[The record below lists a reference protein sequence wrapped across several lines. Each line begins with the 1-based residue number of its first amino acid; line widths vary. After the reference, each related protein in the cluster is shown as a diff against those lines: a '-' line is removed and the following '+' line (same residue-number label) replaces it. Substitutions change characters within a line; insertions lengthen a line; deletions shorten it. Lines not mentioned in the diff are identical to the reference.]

1 MEFSLGHL
9 KWFEKKNCKIIQSI
23 SVISNYKC
31 IYTAF
36 LYNHVFFIRKY
47 KSSFSFFSSDDLSYG
62 KEATH
67 WRIYNS
73 WYDGFLASN
82 AVDRNTST
90 CTRTYKIG
98 KGGSLKTTWWKV
110 DLGKVKSIYSVQID
124 FKKYEGYG

>member
-1 MEFSLGHL
+1 MYL
-9 KWFEKKNCKIIQSI
+9 EKKNWKIIQSI

-36 LYNHVFFIRKY
+36 LNNYLFFIRKF

-73 WYDGFLASN
+73 RYDSFLASN
-82 AVDRNTST
+82 AVDRKTST
-90 CTRTYKIG
+90 CTRTYEIG
-98 KGGSLKTTWWKV
+98 KGGYLKTTWWKV
-110 DLGKVKSIYSVQID
+110 DLGEVKSIYSVQID
-124 FKKYEGYG
+124 FKKYKGYG